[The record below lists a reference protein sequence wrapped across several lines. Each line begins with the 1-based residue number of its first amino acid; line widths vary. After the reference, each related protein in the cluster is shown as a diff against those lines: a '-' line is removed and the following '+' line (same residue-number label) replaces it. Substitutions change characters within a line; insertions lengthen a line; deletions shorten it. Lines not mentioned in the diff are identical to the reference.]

1 VSSAPAAA
9 AAVAPMASDSW
20 AGQGEPVSSAAV
32 GWYAPPRA
40 APDGVTAGAP
50 TDREGAGPTARPLGG
65 AGTESG
71 AGREVDAGADAA
83 PDRAV
88 GFGADDREAG
98 REAAVVAEREVDL
111 DFGDFGGFGVPGGFA
126 DFDLRAA
133 CADAFPEAFPDAFAL
148 FEAATAGGSGLDV
161 AEIVSDVAGLA
172 RFVALTVVDSSR
184 PFGASRLKPPMFCP
198 RGRPGLSFL

>member
-1 VSSAPAAA
+1 
-9 AAVAPMASDSW
+9 
-20 AGQGEPVSSAAV
+20 
-32 GWYAPPRA
+32 
-40 APDGVTAGAP
+40 
-50 TDREGAGPTARPLGG
+50 GG

-98 REAAVVAEREVDL
+98 REAAAVAEREREVEL
-111 DFGDFGGFGVPGGFA
+111 GFGDFGGFGVPGGFA

-133 CADAFPEAFPDAFAL
+133 FADAFALAEAFPEAFPDAFAL

-198 RGRPGLSFL
+198 RGRPGRSFL